1 MTDPVRQRILRVLE
15 TLPDEKAYLVLDYI
29 EFLESKYAAR
39 ARPDN
44 FLARLVDTVGD
55 TMRASKVPIQTISG
69 TLNAMDSAQK
79 LMKGLAAAGEAVLDE
94 VGRAV
99 TPPGGPVAGSA
110 LPGNGARPAG
120 TALPPAGTTPP
131 AASPGPAGPPA
142 GTRPPGEPPTS

>member
-1 MTDPVRQRILRVLE
+1 MTDPVRQRILRALE
-15 TLPDEKAYLVLDYI
+15 TLPDDKAYLVLDYV

-99 TPPGGPVAGSA
+99 TPPTGPNAS
-110 LPGNGARPAG
+110 PPG
-120 TALPPAGTTPP
+120 TALPPAGTSLPP
-131 AASPGPAGPPA
+131 AGTSLPPAPGPGAPPA
-142 GTRPPGEPPTS
+142 GTRPPSDPPAR